1 MLVDLISLDDPLQP
15 SCRQWQQRRVIVTK
29 EKISFAF
36 IGEEK
41 QIDHIPLSEVEFIM
55 EMKDI
60 AGQEHGED
68 EVGDRHRMQI
78 ATLPKGYNSGRTYYI
93 ATPTKDLLDRLLKK
107 LKQNTKAA
115 IQRAEAKSLFRKLQ
129 LMFRKRYESNF
140 VQASMAL
147 LIGAVRVIP

>member
-1 MLVDLISLDDPLQP
+1 MI
-15 SCRQWQQRRVIVTK
+15 ITK
-29 EKISFAF
+29 DKISFAF
-36 IGEEK
+36 VGEDK

-68 EVGDRHRMQI
+68 EGGDRHRMQI

-93 ATPTKDLLDRLLKK
+93 ATPTKDSLDHLLKK
-107 LKQNTKAA
+107 IKQNSKAA

-129 LMFRKRYESNF
+129 LMFRKKYESNF
-140 VQASMAL
+140 VQGGMAL
-147 LIGAVRVIP
+147 LIGAVRIIPQEIPQ